1 MSAGNSYN
9 GWPANSDG
17 NAIGIDT
24 QFGKKVGAPPF
35 GSGGYAGGMKSGD
48 VSTLF
53 IYLINRL
60 HNEVEPMMNQGG
72 NGYGC
77 WGYSYRAN
85 VNNPSQ
91 LSCHASGTAID
102 YNAPKHPNGT
112 STGPNGGGGWSG
124 SQYNKIRDI
133 LAGPLQGAIRW
144 LTSNDPMHF
153 EIYGNSSKVASVAKS
168 LGGGGTPVPPTP
180 TPEPPK
186 PEPED
191 DMPRRILTVYDAKMN
206 PLGQALDGPT
216 GVITLANPDEANA
229 VQAVIDNDNMVNGA
243 QIDIYNAVLA
253 RSPVITSLIHKV
265 WDDHF
270 EATPGGGSGSTGDI
284 LSAIYRDVN
293 G

>member
-1 MSAGNSYN
+1 VGGGNSYN
-9 GWPANSDG
+9 GWPANSSG
-17 NAIGIDT
+17 SAIGIDT

-53 IYLINRL
+53 VYLINRL
-60 HNEVEPMMNQGG
+60 HNEVEPMMNQSGG

-112 STGPNGGGGWSG
+112 STGPNGGGGWTG

-168 LGGGGTPVPPTP
+168 LGGTPPTP
-180 TPEPPK
+180 TPTVK
-186 PEPED
+186 DD
-191 DMPRRILTVYDAKMN
+191 DMPTL
-206 PLGQALDGPT
+206 
-216 GVITLANPDEANA
+216 ITADKK
-229 VQAVIDNDNMVNGA
+229 
-243 QIDIYNAVLA
+243 
-253 RSPVITSLIHKV
+253 PVITVFGNKAVLLADGDSTAGFQKAGTPTV
-265 WDDHF
+265 WV
-270 EATPGGGSGSTGDI
+270 TP
-284 LSAIYRDVN
+284 RDFDTIWTQLQSDTDA
-293 G
+293 